1 MIRELISHKCDVSYF
16 DTFCSNFHF
25 LNSARCT
32 NIMYSELIIEER
44 KWEEP
49 ASYLLAANSKYT
61 VETKFTHSV
70 RLYNYT
76 SRDAEMFPLA

>member
-1 MIRELISHKCDVSYF
+1 
-16 DTFCSNFHF
+16 
-25 LNSARCT
+25 
-32 NIMYSELIIEER
+32 MYSELIIEER